1 MTPQQV
7 EQEVLKVL
15 AEEKTA
21 VGISDKL
28 FTPDGFFSLLASTK
42 EERQAMVQTPL
53 FKRAQQ
59 RFRELQFKEAAE
71 FQQAIGPLQATELG
85 NGYRVTIERMKTD

>member
-21 VGISDKL
+21 AGISDKL
-28 FTPDGFFSLLASTK
+28 FTPDGLFSLLASTK
-42 EERQAMVQTPL
+42 EERVAMVQTPL
-53 FKRAQQ
+53 FRRAQQ
-59 RFRELQFKEAAE
+59 RFRELQFKEVAE
-71 FQQAIGPLQATELG
+71 FQKAVTGLQATELG
-85 NGYRVTIERMKTD
+85 KGYRVTIERIKAE